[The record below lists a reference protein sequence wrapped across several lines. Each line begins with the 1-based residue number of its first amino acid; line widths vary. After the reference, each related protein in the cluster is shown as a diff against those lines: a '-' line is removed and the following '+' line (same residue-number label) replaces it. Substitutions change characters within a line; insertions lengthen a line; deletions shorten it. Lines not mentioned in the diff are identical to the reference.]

1 MGTFTVEHGLGAA
14 EVRRRMEA
22 KFAELAASVG
32 TTYAIDP
39 VQPVATFE
47 GRHAFAGR
55 VTGKATWD
63 DTQVTVEVASDR
75 LTGLVESKVREAVEE
90 AIRQRF
96 FR

>member
-1 MGTFTVEHGLGAA
+1 MGTFTVEHGLGAE

-55 VTGKATWD
+55 VAGKATWD
-63 DTQVTVEVASDR
+63 DAQVTVEITADR
-75 LTGLVESKVREAVEE
+75 LAGLVESKVREAVEE
-90 AIRQRF
+90 AVRKKF